1 MVAGRVSNVGTP
13 AGHFLISI
21 LIVLL
26 ISSFLAA
33 FGLQTSDTVKDAP
46 EALILKP
53 ETLKGYGFQQREIP
67 SYEILFQ
74 NPSGKLNRGEQHMS
88 RVGKKP
94 ITIPDKTKISYVNRA
109 LTVEGEK
116 GKLSYSVHSA
126 VDLKIEDGVLSVTT
140 VAEDRR
146 SGALQGLTRSLVANM
161 ITGVTKG
168 FERDLEV
175 NGIGYRAE
183 LSGDQIIF
191 NVGYSNPVAF
201 NLPEGVT
208 AAVAK
213 NNNIK
218 LSGIDKQKI
227 GLAAAAIRR
236 IRPPEPY
243 KGKGIKYAE
252 EHIRRKA
259 GKTGT
264 K

>member
-1 MVAGRVSNVGTP
+1 
-13 AGHFLISI
+13 
-21 LIVLL
+21 
-26 ISSFLAA
+26 
-33 FGLQTSDTVKDAP
+33 
-46 EALILKP
+46 
-53 ETLKGYGFQQREIP
+53 
-67 SYEILFQ
+67 
-74 NPSGKLNRGEQHMS
+74 MS

-94 ITIPDKTKISYVNRA
+94 IPIPDKTKITYADRL
-109 LTVEGEK
+109 LTVEGDK
-116 GKLSYSVHSA
+116 GKLTQSINSA
-126 VDLKIEDGVLSVTT
+126 IDLNIEEGVMNVTMLN
-140 VAEDRR
+140 EDRTSR
-146 SGALQGLTRSLVANM
+146 ALQGLTRSLIANM
-161 ITGVTKG
+161 ITGVNQG
-168 FERDLEV
+168 FERKLEI

-183 LSGDQIIF
+183 LSGKQIIL

-201 NLPEGVT
+201 DLPDGILATVE
-208 AAVAK
+208 K